1 MNFLFIYDKLIKI
14 LTYLI
19 FFIFIIFQNNSLFV
33 NASTMN
39 QYQEMPIIEEL
50 RLYVPAKYK
59 KVWLRAGN
67 EIWED
72 WLSKQKGYEGRQIFY
87 NEVKEEALVLV
98 KWQNKALWKSISM
111 DEVNQIQEIFEEN
124 IKENLNKSNYPFK
137 FIYEGELLNQ
147 K

>member
-1 MNFLFIYDKLIKI
+1 MNFFYIYDKLIKS
-14 LTYLI
+14 LTCLI
-19 FFIFIIFQNNSLFV
+19 FFVYIIFQNNYLVV

-50 RLYVPAKYK
+50 RLSIPAKYK
-59 KVWLRAGN
+59 KVWLRAEN
-67 EIWED
+67 EIWEP
-72 WLSKQKGYEGRQIFY
+72 WLSEQKGYEGRQIFY
-87 NEVKEEALVLV
+87 NEEKEEALVLV

>member
-1 MNFLFIYDKLIKI
+1 
-14 LTYLI
+14 
-19 FFIFIIFQNNSLFV
+19 
-33 NASTMN
+33 MN

-50 RLYVPAKYK
+50 RLSIPAEYK
-59 KVWLRAGN
+59 KVWLRAEN
-67 EIWED
+67 EIWEP
-72 WLSKQKGYEGRQIFY
+72 WLSEQKGYEGRQIFY
-87 NEVKEEALVLV
+87 NEEKEEALVLV